1 MSYPAGMR
9 ISEDEFEALVER
21 AMERLPDEFAQLLD
35 NIAVVMEDEPEPEL
49 KHEMGM
55 DEEEELLGLYLGV
68 PFGERDSG
76 YSALPDQVVLYRGP
90 LVRISRDRREL
101 IREVRDT
108 LVHELGHY
116 FGLSDEEMPY

>member
-1 MSYPAGMR
+1 MR
-9 ISEDEFEALVER
+9 VSEDEFEALVER
-21 AMERLPDEFAQLLD
+21 ALDRLPPEFAELLD
-35 NIAVVMEDEPEPEL
+35 NIVVVIENEPEPEL
-49 KHEMGM
+49 KRDMGM
-55 DEEEELLGLYLGV
+55 DDEEELLGLYQGV
-68 PFGERDSG
+68 PFGERNST
-76 YSALPDQVVLYRGP
+76 YSALPDQVSLYRGP